1 MLVPERRTVFKTVA
15 RDSLLFPFKL
25 LSSVSQ
31 GIDDAAQSAGEASF
45 SVAISVATRG
55 QTLAFPCID

>member
-1 MLVPERRTVFKTVA
+1 MLVPERWTVFKTVA
-15 RDSLLFPFKL
+15 RAGFGFPFKR

-45 SVAISVATRG
+45 SVAISVATRR
-55 QTLAFPCID
+55 QTLAFPGTA